1 MVRVAGVV
9 DADAHVDE
17 TDATWE
23 YMTAEE
29 ASYFKPISVDPGR
42 PIQRGDLRPH
52 RLWLVDGRARFRR
65 TRNDERTGTTAAL
78 RELLDVP
85 ARVRHMDELGV
96 EVQVLYPTFLLGAPS
111 PVPEVELAIY
121 RSYNRWLADRTA
133 ETNGR
138 LRWVLMPPLRSMAEA
153 LEELQWGKEHGAVG
167 VFKRAVECDGKRVND
182 PYFYPL
188 YEAAMRLDLPI
199 CMHTGGEDFANPEAG
214 NVRGFGGVLPANIT
228 CFSALA
234 AGRVPDR
241 FPTLRFGVIEA
252 MASWVPY
259 VIADFK
265 AKYLYSGGH
274 RADSDNPIDLK
285 EDFLRMNRFYVTC
298 QTSDD
303 IPYLLTHGAED
314 TLMVGTDYSH
324 DDQSGVLGALNF
336 IEQLGEDGAIPM
348 TAARKILVDN
358 PRAFYGL

>member
-1 MVRVAGVV
+1 VNGAPSCHRAPARSFQVVSMRPSGNCFRRPFSRLGTLSARTGHRAPAGSAVLRP
-9 DADAHVDE
+9 ALISS
-17 TDATWE
+17 W
-23 YMTAEE
+23 MTP
-29 ASYFKPISVDPGR
+29 SFKPISVDPGR

-65 TRNDERTGTTAAL
+65 WRDDERTGTTAEL

-111 PVPEVELAIY
+111 PVPEVELAIF

-138 LRWVLMPPLRSMAEA
+138 LRWVLMPPLRSMEEA
-153 LEELQWGKEHGAVG
+153 LAELRWGKEHGAVG
-167 VFKRAVECDGKRVND
+167 VFKRAIECDGKRAND

-188 YEAAMRLDLPI
+188 YEEAMQLDLPI
-199 CMHTGGEDFANPEAG
+199 CIHTGGEDFTNPEAG
-214 NVRGFGGVLPANIT
+214 NVRGFGGALPANIT
-228 CFSALA
+228 YFSALA

-241 FPTLRFGVIEA
+241 FPSLRFGVIEA

-274 RADSDNPIDLK
+274 RANSDHPIDLS
-285 EDFLRMNRFYVTC
+285 TC
-298 QTSDD
+298 LPPSSRVSDSSK
-303 IPYLLTHGAED
+303 IT
-314 TLMVGTDYSH
+314 VGI
-324 DDQSGVLGALNF
+324 GV
-336 IEQLGEDGAIPM
+336 DSS
-348 TAARKILVDN
+348 
-358 PRAFYGL
+358 PRATIFGTAFC